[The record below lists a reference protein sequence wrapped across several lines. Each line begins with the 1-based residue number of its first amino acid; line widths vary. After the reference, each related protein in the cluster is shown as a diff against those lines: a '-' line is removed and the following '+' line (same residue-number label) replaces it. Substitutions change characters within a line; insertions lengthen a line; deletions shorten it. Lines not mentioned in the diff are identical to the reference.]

1 MVVYGFSVSV
11 PWLSRGREPHRLRDR
26 EATVNKKKN
35 RVLVVGRGSGI
46 ARALVRE
53 LLARGDE
60 VIVGGRHPETLG
72 DDAGEAGDR
81 LRSVRIDL
89 ADEAS
94 IAAAAN
100 LGPLDFV
107 VSFAAAHAN
116 GPVHE
121 LKRDAVVT
129 AFDAKVIGPILLAKH
144 LASSIRPGG
153 GFLLFSGVAAWKPS
167 AGLAV
172 MATTNGAVSFLVEAL
187 AVELAPVRAV
197 AISPG
202 IIDSGAWD
210 TLGEKEKLAMFSET
224 AAGNPARRI
233 GSVDDIVSAVRFAMD
248 NTFVTGTTLHV
259 DGGGRLA

>member
-1 MVVYGFSVSV
+1 MN
-11 PWLSRGREPHRLRDR
+11 E
-26 EATVNKKKN
+26 KKN
-35 RVLVVGRGSGI
+35 RVLVVGGGSGI

-53 LLARGDE
+53 LLERGDD
-60 VIVGGRHPETLG
+60 VIVGGRHPEALG
-72 DDAGEAGDR
+72 DDAGESGGR

-89 ADEAS
+89 ADESS
-94 IAAAAN
+94 IAAAAD

-116 GPVHE
+116 GPVTGLE
-121 LKRDAVVT
+121 RDAVVM

-144 LASSIRPGG
+144 LASSVRPGG
-153 GFLLFSGVAAWKPS
+153 GFLFFSGVAAWRPS

-210 TLGEKEKLAMFSET
+210 ALGEQEKSAMFTQT
-224 AAGNPARRI
+224 AAANPARRI

>member
-1 MVVYGFSVSV
+1 MN
-11 PWLSRGREPHRLRDR
+11 E
-26 EATVNKKKN
+26 KKN
-35 RVLVVGRGSGI
+35 RVLVVGGGSGI

-53 LLARGDE
+53 LLAKGDE
-60 VIVGGRHPETLG
+60 VIVGGRHPEALG
-72 DDAGEAGDR
+72 DDATEFGDR
-81 LRSVRIDL
+81 FRSLRIDL

-94 IAAAAN
+94 IAAAAH

-116 GPVHE
+116 GPVRE
-121 LKRDAVVT
+121 LERDAVLT

-153 GFLLFSGVAAWKPS
+153 GFLFFSGVAAWKPS

-210 TLGEKEKLAMFSET
+210 ALGEQEKSAMFAET

-233 GSVDDIVSAVRFAMD
+233 GSVGDIVSAVRFAMD

-259 DGGGRLA
+259 DGGGRLS